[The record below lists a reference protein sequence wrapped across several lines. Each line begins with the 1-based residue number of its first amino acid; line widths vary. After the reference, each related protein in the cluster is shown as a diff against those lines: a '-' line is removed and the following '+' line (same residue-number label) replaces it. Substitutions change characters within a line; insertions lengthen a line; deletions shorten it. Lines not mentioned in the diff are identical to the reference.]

1 MCQTYEAMVEDG
13 KLVFEAL
20 KIGFPCQTVCKQYR
34 GFQGKCHKTN
44 SPKLKR
50 ANYTGLTN

>member
-13 KLVFEAL
+13 QLVFEAL

-50 ANYTGLTN
+50 ANYTALTN